1 VKLLT
6 SRIARGLLL
15 LLAAASSAQAHEIRP
30 IFLGIAEQADGRI
43 DLRLKVPVFRSGDV
57 AAVQVHFGQGCDAV
71 GDSRVETRDDSLLQN
86 WSLHCAGGLAGQ
98 RLQLEGFGGLVP
110 DGLVSVQ
117 YADGRQASYAVNR
130 DHADVLLQPQDQ
142 AQPLRSL
149 GAYLPIG
156 IEHVLSGID
165 HLLFVLCL
173 MLLVAARG
181 GTRRAQLQTLLATIS
196 AFTLAHSLTLALAI
210 IGGVSLPSATV
221 ETLIA
226 LSILLLAVE
235 LARAAKRPEIK
246 PSTLAFRK
254 PWLMA
259 FGFGLLHGFGFAGA
273 LLETGLPAAAR
284 GWALLLFNVGVEAGQ
299 LIFVAAAVLVIAV
312 LQALRTPTRLRAT
325 LAALPVTA
333 IGSVAAAW
341 VMQRG
346 WMIFG

>member
-1 VKLLT
+1 MIKRRLLLM
-6 SRIARGLLL
+6 LLL
-15 LLAAASSAQAHEIRP
+15 LFAAGGSAQAHEIRP

-57 AAVQVHFGQGCDAV
+57 AAVQVHFGAACDAI
-71 GDSRVETRDDSLLQN
+71 GQARNETRDDSLLQS

-98 RLQLEGFGGLVP
+98 RLQLQGFGGLVP

-130 DHADVLLQPQDQ
+130 DHADLLLQTQDETR
-142 AQPLRSL
+142 PLRSL
-149 GAYLPIG
+149 AAYVPIG
-156 IEHVLSGID
+156 IEHVLSGLD

-196 AFTLAHSLTLALAI
+196 AFTLAHSLTLALAV
-210 IGGVSLPSATV
+210 IGGVSLPTASV

-235 LARAAKRPEIK
+235 LARAARTPETRPA
-246 PSTLAFRK
+246 TLAFRE

-259 FGFGLLHGFGFAGA
+259 FVFGLLHGFGFAGA

-284 GWALLLFNVGVEAGQ
+284 GWALLLFNLGVEAGQ
-299 LIFVAAAVLVIAV
+299 LIFVAAALLAI
-312 LQALRTPTRLRAT
+312 TILRALPTPQHLRRT
-325 LAALPVTA
+325 LVALPVTA

-341 VMQRG
+341 VLQRG
-346 WMIFG
+346 WMIFGG